1 MFDDTF
7 TNVVKIGLIHNNNKH
22 ITLSN
27 QTKMNKNKINRD
39 HMNLSFG
46 EYSNW
51 CLRYRVL
58 NNHRVTNGYDLENI
72 VAQIPGIQQVL
83 PGYESYTKWQNSSKL
98 IYIGDVTQEDR
109 LNFMRKKRNNL
120 MKKWRRNHFCK
131 LIVSFFLLFSFPKT
145 TYSFIFSWSY

>member
-46 EYSNW
+46 EYSN
-51 CLRYRVL
+51 
-58 NNHRVTNGYDLENI
+58 
-72 VAQIPGIQQVL
+72 
-83 PGYESYTKWQNSSKL
+83 
-98 IYIGDVTQEDR
+98 
-109 LNFMRKKRNNL
+109 
-120 MKKWRRNHFCK
+120 
-131 LIVSFFLLFSFPKT
+131 
-145 TYSFIFSWSY
+145 